1 MVSEQANAQNMY
13 QNLQDQSMQ
22 MSQTENDSAS
32 AMHQTAQENLV
43 NESQNR
49 IMAIAEHIQ
58 HPVSTRYD
66 DIYHPRTD
74 KRVIRKFFFFSL
86 SNCLSKIISVKNRFA
101 ETFKQLYF

>member
-1 MVSEQANAQNMY
+1 MY

-32 AMHQTAQENLV
+32 AMQTAQQQENFV

-66 DIYHPRTD
+66 DIYYPRTD
-74 KRVIRKFFFFSL
+74 KRVIRKFFKILPANPNCFVEFGMNSYIFSL
-86 SNCLSKIISVKNRFA
+86 ILSIFLTSVSFRW
-101 ETFKQLYF
+101 

>member
-1 MVSEQANAQNMY
+1 
-13 QNLQDQSMQ
+13 MQ
-22 MSQTENDSAS
+22 MSQTDNDSAS
-32 AMHQTAQENLV
+32 AMHTAQQDLV

-74 KRVIRKFFFFSL
+74 KRVIRKYFNNIVKS
-86 SNCLSKIISVKNRFA
+86 IS
-101 ETFKQLYF
+101 

>member
-74 KRVIRKFFFFSL
+74 KRVIRKFFFFRL
-86 SNCLSKIISVKNRFA
+86 ANCLSKIISVKTRFA

>member
-86 SNCLSKIISVKNRFA
+86 SNCLSKIISVKTRFA